1 MYLGNWANNQSSGFP
16 SNSYTNSHLQ
26 SLRPQTEP
34 VRPSED
40 TQHLAQIA
48 MALDEH
54 NSIKLEFILADFD
67 IDLNERR
74 DGRYVSLGLALIPRS
89 VRGVHSV
96 SPPDQQVLWVYRQ
109 RNPSRR
115 VRRLPKAMGLL
126 HPLIPVTASERSA
139 LSTHGWAPHL
149 LCVKNVLLIN
159 RKILVVANAKLS
171 QLPRSRAQWCPGT
184 TSCQ

>member
-115 VRRLPKAMGLL
+115 VRRRWGSYIHLYLSLPPKDQHFL
-126 HPLIPVTASERSA
+126 
-139 LSTHGWAPHL
+139 
-149 LCVKNVLLIN
+149 
-159 RKILVVANAKLS
+159 
-171 QLPRSRAQWCPGT
+171 
-184 TSCQ
+184 